1 MPNFEHHKAYG
12 PMKDGMPRRE
22 PAQRCHIPN
31 LDSYHYVY
39 NFMAMYN
46 QFPQRF
52 RYANHI
58 IVFFDV
64 SMKSASLCIFRKE
77 PLTVAGNLPGMF
89 LVVLVGV
96 LFLRIISKL
105 CREEAERKRVFGN

>member
-1 MPNFEHHKAYG
+1 MLWL
-12 PMKDGMPRRE
+12 E
-22 PAQRCHIPN
+22 PAQHYCIPN

-39 NFMAMYN
+39 NSMAMYN

-77 PLTVAGNLPGMF
+77 PLTVGGKLTRN
-89 LVVLVGV
+89 VLGGSGRR
-96 LFLRIISKL
+96 F
-105 CREEAERKRVFGN
+105 VFEDY